1 MYVCMY
7 ACMYACMYL
16 RIHIYTSLSLSMM
29 QHRNCESAQWREARY
44 WASTPGGTAN
54 IDIKNTQ
61 LQGLKKKNASINDL
75 K

>member
-1 MYVCMY
+1 
-7 ACMYACMYL
+7 
-16 RIHIYTSLSLSMM
+16 MM

-44 WASTPGGTAN
+44 WVSTPGGTAN

>member
-1 MYVCMY
+1 MYVCMHV
-7 ACMYACMYL
+7 CMHVCIYVYIY
-16 RIHIYTSLSLSMM
+16 IHLSLSMM

-61 LQGLKKKNASINDL
+61 LQGFKKKRQY

>member
-1 MYVCMY
+1 MYIY
-7 ACMYACMYL
+7 
-16 RIHIYTSLSLSMM
+16 IHLSLSLSMM

-61 LQGLKKKNASINDL
+61 LQGLKKRQYK
-75 K
+75 